1 VSADE
6 ILVVA
11 GPDLANLRNA
21 KNLIDLLRASRPN
34 DHHPRYCLNQVGVP
48 KRPEISPADFAKALE
63 TTPLAV
69 IPFEPQLFGPAANNG
84 QMIGEVSANH
94 KTAEIFRQ
102 IAQALTGRGEVKKP
116 RRGLLP
122 PLLSKIVKRKG

>member
-1 VSADE
+1 M
-6 ILVVA
+6 
-11 GPDLANLRNA
+11 
-21 KNLIDLLRASRPN
+21 
-34 DHHPRYCLNQVGVP
+34 
-48 KRPEISPADFAKALE
+48 
-63 TTPLAV
+63 

-84 QMIGEVSANH
+84 QMIGEVSASH

-122 PLLSKIVKRKG
+122 PLL